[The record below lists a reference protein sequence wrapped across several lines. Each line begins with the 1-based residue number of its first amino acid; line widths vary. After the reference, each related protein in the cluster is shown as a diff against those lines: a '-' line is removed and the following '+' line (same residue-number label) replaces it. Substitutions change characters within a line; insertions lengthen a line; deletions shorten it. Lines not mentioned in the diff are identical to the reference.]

1 MGKWPDQPCLAHR
14 QAQGSGYGPY
24 ESITY
29 AEVAD
34 MVAHAAGGLFSL
46 GMAPKQRLGIFG
58 VNCVEWMVSLQV
70 GLLPA
75 LRVAWAIHVHAAA
88 HPTHAMAYTPAGR
101 SCTPCCMWAGP
112 TTWALYSAWAVYACI
127 QQCS

>member
-1 MGKWPDQPCLAHR
+1 VEKWPNQPCLAHR
-14 QAQGSGYGPY
+14 QSQGSGYGPY

-34 MVAHAAGGLFSL
+34 MVARAASGLFSL

-70 GLLPA
+70 GQLPA
-75 LRVAWAIHVHAAA
+75 NQQHSVCCLGCSSALC
-88 HPTHAMAYTPAGR
+88 PAQGTDPR
-101 SCTPCCMWAGP
+101 
-112 TTWALYSAWAVYACI
+112 
-127 QQCS
+127 